1 MYFEARLRIRV
12 ASGLLL
18 YLCDKCCDTIFVPS
32 LRVYSGSQAIRV
44 SALPV
49 PAFAIRGTNVTVSNK
64 TPCRYASRH
73 RNIPL
78 HIADPIYNGR
88 YKSRATIDIL
98 NDAPDGPF
106 GAITLASRVTT
117 SHPVANTLTLPA
129 GTPLAEGRQ
138 ALNNYRSRASST
150 SLIALV
156 STFLMPQGHGKS
168 PVQALWV
175 DLLEPYLQMPFQGP
189 LAMASRT
196 ALARS
201 TIKHLQKW
209 AVIWAQYLHDQ
220 ASRCP
225 DQRFVLSGVSKGAML
240 IHTLNLDDE
249 SKAKVF
255 SVLAFGD
262 GWGPNAAFNNSWPV
276 NSPSVGLDPR
286 DDSTSA
292 KSVASFC
299 NKGDT
304 GCEIRTIDPNAI
316 PPEHLSYPTGGSIE
330 AAVKFVKAALKW
342 GFLACDLPSVPF
354 LVYLNMARF
363 DAFNKPPCWWSKT
376 LVRQKLHCHS
386 IMSIAC
392 SPPLVRARYFLGI
405 LPRWRSIFWL
415 LGHLKRF
422 RHHIISQQA
431 CYFVCYIVYN
441 LSRMVGKTPE
451 TVTCMGG
458 AFTPLGLTLMQELA
472 QRGAQIIAL
481 TPSLADPTIEGF
493 VSAIRE
499 VTSNALIYAEEC
511 DITSPTS
518 IRAFCKQ
525 FLAITPTGPSTNMP
539 GVPKDPPR
547 LDALILA
554 HEYTHIGAGWGVNK
568 SLRAVE
574 ENIRLEGGLAS
585 FLLITLLLPCLIRA
599 PNDRDIR
606 IINVVNPL
614 YAASVP
620 TYVPPTPLPK
630 PSEMKDGTPAPPQP
644 PAENITVPELAE
656 SKGSFRAQLEKL
668 ALASVSSL
676 EGHRSLRSILLVR
689 HLQRVLDA
697 LASQSNKPVL
707 GTNKEAEVISVKKQ
721 ATSNIT
727 AVTVAPGFSR
737 VQTVGPYLRA
747 RKESVGFSTIGF
759 YLYVLIYPGICLFA
773 KHSLGAAQTVLYTLF
788 APTLRTRIS
797 EPSPKSKDDTRDDA
811 KPEFIPRIQGGLLY
825 RECAPTQLPGRGVAL
840 FETEGIGRA
849 VWEELERGVEV
860 WERSEGEVLKEM
872 AKEVEKEA
880 KDVKGK
886 GKEKESAK
894 DK

>member
-1 MYFEARLRIRV
+1 MI
-12 ASGLLL
+12 
-18 YLCDKCCDTIFVPS
+18 
-32 LRVYSGSQAIRV
+32 
-44 SALPV
+44 
-49 PAFAIRGTNVTVSNK
+49 
-64 TPCRYASRH
+64 
-73 RNIPL
+73 
-78 HIADPIYNGR
+78 
-88 YKSRATIDIL
+88 
-98 NDAPDGPF
+98 
-106 GAITLASRVTT
+106 
-117 SHPVANTLTLPA
+117 
-129 GTPLAEGRQ
+129 
-138 ALNNYRSRASST
+138 
-150 SLIALV
+150 
-156 STFLMPQGHGKS
+156 GKS
-168 PVQALWV
+168 
-175 DLLEPYLQMPFQGP
+175 
-189 LAMASRT
+189 LA
-196 ALARS
+196 
-201 TIKHLQKW
+201 
-209 AVIWAQYLHDQ
+209 
-220 ASRCP
+220 
-225 DQRFVLSGVSKGAML
+225 
-240 IHTLNLDDE
+240 LNLDDE

-363 DAFNKPPCWWSKT
+363 DAFNK
-376 LVRQKLHCHS
+376 
-386 IMSIAC
+386 
-392 SPPLVRARYFLGI
+392 
-405 LPRWRSIFWL
+405 
-415 LGHLKRF
+415 
-422 RHHIISQQA
+422 
-431 CYFVCYIVYN
+431 
-441 LSRMVGKTPE
+441 
-451 TVTCMGG
+451 G

>member
-1 MYFEARLRIRV
+1 
-12 ASGLLL
+12 
-18 YLCDKCCDTIFVPS
+18 
-32 LRVYSGSQAIRV
+32 
-44 SALPV
+44 
-49 PAFAIRGTNVTVSNK
+49 
-64 TPCRYASRH
+64 
-73 RNIPL
+73 
-78 HIADPIYNGR
+78 
-88 YKSRATIDIL
+88 
-98 NDAPDGPF
+98 
-106 GAITLASRVTT
+106 
-117 SHPVANTLTLPA
+117 
-129 GTPLAEGRQ
+129 
-138 ALNNYRSRASST
+138 
-150 SLIALV
+150 
-156 STFLMPQGHGKS
+156 
-168 PVQALWV
+168 
-175 DLLEPYLQMPFQGP
+175 
-189 LAMASRT
+189 
-196 ALARS
+196 
-201 TIKHLQKW
+201 
-209 AVIWAQYLHDQ
+209 
-220 ASRCP
+220 
-225 DQRFVLSGVSKGAML
+225 
-240 IHTLNLDDE
+240 
-249 SKAKVF
+249 
-255 SVLAFGD
+255 
-262 GWGPNAAFNNSWPV
+262 
-276 NSPSVGLDPR
+276 
-286 DDSTSA
+286 
-292 KSVASFC
+292 
-299 NKGDT
+299 
-304 GCEIRTIDPNAI
+304 
-316 PPEHLSYPTGGSIE
+316 
-330 AAVKFVKAALKW
+330 
-342 GFLACDLPSVPF
+342 
-354 LVYLNMARF
+354 
-363 DAFNKPPCWWSKT
+363 
-376 LVRQKLHCHS
+376 
-386 IMSIAC
+386 
-392 SPPLVRARYFLGI
+392 
-405 LPRWRSIFWL
+405 
-415 LGHLKRF
+415 
-422 RHHIISQQA
+422 
-431 CYFVCYIVYN
+431 
-441 LSRMVGKTPE
+441 
-451 TVTCMGG
+451 
-458 AFTPLGLTLMQELA
+458 MQELA

-499 VTSNALIYAEEC
+499 VTSNELIYAEEC

-554 HEYTHIGAGWGVNK
+554 HEYTHIGPDG
-568 SLRAVE
+568 E
-574 ENIRLEGGLAS
+574 
-585 FLLITLLLPCLIRA
+585 A

-860 WERSEGEVLKEM
+860 WERSEGEGFEG
-872 AKEVEKEA
+872 
-880 KDVKGK
+880 DGK
-886 GKEKESAK
+886 GGGERSKRCEG
-894 DK
+894 